1 MKVAR
6 GALLAYGFAL
16 ALGGCGGGSQSAPRP
31 SPGASAAVRATPRA
45 ARPAATVVP
54 IAVVGKR
61 SVRDPFRLTQL
72 RDGRLLYTLFA
83 DAMHGHYAGRDTGTS
98 DLVNPHI
105 TFVASNGKRLVA
117 VAPAGTVIEK
127 DKTVRMN
134 GGVHARSQDGM
145 TLASDT
151 LRYDDQTELVHGE
164 GHVVVT
170 FPSGERLTGDSVD
183 WNLRSRD
190 IDMNSGRR

>member
-1 MKVAR
+1 V
-6 GALLAYGFAL
+6 LAA
-16 ALGGCGGGSQSAPRP
+16 AGCGGRTTEPAASPAPL
-31 SPGASAAVRATPRA
+31 ATAHAHP
-45 ARPAATVVP
+45 RPAATVVP
-54 IAVVGKR
+54 IAVLGKR

-72 RDGRLLYTLFA
+72 RDGRMLYTLYA

-151 LRYDDQTELVHGE
+151 LRYDDQTEIVHGE

-170 FPSGERLTGDSVD
+170 FPSGERLSGDSVD
-183 WNLRSRD
+183 WNLRTRD
-190 IDMNSGRR
+190 IDMNTGTR